1 MLKLNKILAKLGPGL
16 LMAGAAIGVSHLV
29 QSTRAGAEYGFAL
42 LSFVIIANLLK
53 YPFLEAGPRYALAT
67 GKNLLQG
74 YEQVG
79 NWALWVYGI
88 FTFGTMFTI
97 QAAVTLFTASIAHNL
112 VGIPLDLIWYSL
124 AITLL
129 CVGILLFG
137 HYHALNQLIRWIMVV
152 LLVSSILA
160 LIFVLINGPV
170 GDLKSVPKFE
180 VTVLSLGFLLA
191 LMGWMPIPL
200 DASVWHS
207 FWALAFKKDVDE
219 SEKDFEESDKSSF
232 SLKDGIRDFN
242 IGYLFAASLAVLF
255 MTLGAYVMFGTGV
268 SFSSSGAEFADQLVS
283 LYTQTLGDWAYPVI
297 LTAAFSTMFSTT
309 ITIVDS
315 FPRVWEGYAHLI
327 NSRPKYEGRIKT
339 DNIYSYSM
347 IFVAAG
353 TLFLILFFQ
362 SAFKSLIDLATIL
375 SFLTAPVIA
384 TINYKVMM
392 LKEIPAEA
400 KWAFPMR
407 ILAKVGIVFLTVFS
421 LIYLYWLVK

>member
-1 MLKLNKILAKLGPGL
+1 MIKLNKILAKLGPGL

-42 LSFVIIANLLK
+42 LSFIILANLVK

-79 NWALWVYGI
+79 KWALWVYAI

-124 AITLL
+124 AITAL

-137 HYHALNQLIRWIMVV
+137 HYHTLNKLIRWIMVI
-152 LLVSSILA
+152 LLASSILA
-160 LIFVLINGPV
+160 LVFVLIKGPI
-170 GDLKSVPKFE
+170 GDFSTVPKFE
-180 VTVLSLGFLLA
+180 VNLISLGFLLA

-207 FWALAFKKDVDE
+207 FWALAFKKDVDDL
-219 SEKDFEESDKSSF
+219 EKDYEDSDKTSF

-242 IGYLFAASLAVLF
+242 IGYFFAASLAVLF
-255 MTLGAYVMFGTGV
+255 MTLGAYVMFGSGIV
-268 SFSSSGAEFADQLVS
+268 FSSSGAVFADQLVS
-283 LYTQTLGDWAYPVI
+283 LYTKTLGDWSYPII

-315 FPRVWEGYAHLI
+315 FPRVWEGYAALI
-327 NSRPKYEGRIKT
+327 TSKKRYKGKIKT
-339 DNIYSYSM
+339 ENMYEYSM
-347 IFVAAG
+347 IFVAVG
-353 TLFLILFFQ
+353 TLLLLVFFQ
-362 SAFKSLIDLATIL
+362 SAFKKLIDLATIL

-384 TINYKVMM
+384 YINYRVMM
-392 LKEIPAEA
+392 LKEIPNEA
-400 KWAFPMR
+400 KWSFSMK
-407 ILAKVGIVFLTVFS
+407 ILAKVGIVFLSVFS

>member
-53 YPFLEAGPRYALAT
+53 YPFLEAGARYALAT
-67 GKNLLQG
+67 GKNLLEG

-97 QAAVTLFTASIAHNL
+97 QGAVTLFTASIAHNL

-124 AITLL
+124 AITML

-137 HYHALNQLIRWIMVV
+137 HYHALNQLIRWIMVI
-152 LLVSSILA
+152 LLASSILA

-170 GDLKSVPKFE
+170 GDFNTVPKFE
-180 VTVLSLGFLLA
+180 VTVVSLGFLLA

-232 SLKDGIRDFN
+232 SLTDGITDFN
-242 IGYLFAASLAVLF
+242 VGYLFAASLAVLF
-255 MTLGAYVMFGTGV
+255 MTLGAYVMFGSGV
-268 SFSSSGAEFADQLVS
+268 SFSDSGAAFADQLVS

-315 FPRVWEGYAHLI
+315 FPRVWEGFAQLI
-327 NSRPKYEGRIKT
+327 KRKPKYEGLVKT
-339 DNIYSYSM
+339 DNIYAQSM

-384 TINYKVMM
+384 IINYKVMM
-392 LKEIPAEA
+392 LDEIPNEA

-407 ILAKVGIVFLTVFS
+407 ILAKVGIIFLSVFS

>member
-1 MLKLNKILAKLGPGL
+1 VLKLNKILAKLGPGL

-42 LSFVIIANLLK
+42 LAFVIIANLLK

-74 YEQVG
+74 YQQVG
-79 NWALWVYGI
+79 KWALWVYAI

-112 VGIPLDLIWYSL
+112 VGIPLDLIWYSI
-124 AITLL
+124 AITAL

-137 HYHALNQLIRWIMVV
+137 HYHALNRLIRWIMVV
-152 LLVSSILA
+152 LLASSILA
-160 LIFVLINGPV
+160 LIFVLIKGPV
-170 GDLKSVPKFE
+170 GDLSTVPRFE
-180 VTVLSLGFLLA
+180 VTVVSLGFLLA

-207 FWALAFKKDVDE
+207 FWALAFKKDVDDE
-219 SEKDFEESDKSSF
+219 EKDFEEIDKTSF

-255 MTLGAYVMFGTGV
+255 MALGAYVMFGSGIE
-268 SFSSSGAEFADQLVS
+268 FSSSGAVFAEQLVS
-283 LYTQTLGDWAYPVI
+283 LYTKTLGNWAYPII

-315 FPRVWEGYAHLI
+315 FPRVWEGYAQLI
-327 NSRPKYEGRIKT
+327 NGSESYKDRINT
-339 DNIYSYSM
+339 ENIYGYSM
-347 IFVAAG
+347 IFVAIG
-353 TLFLILFFQ
+353 TLLLLLFFQ
-362 SAFKSLIDLATIL
+362 SAFKKLIDFATIL

-384 TINYKVMM
+384 YINYRVMM
-392 LKEIPAEA
+392 LDEIPTDA
-400 KWAFPMR
+400 KWNISMKV
-407 ILAKVGIVFLTVFS
+407 LAKVGIVFLSVFS
-421 LIYLYWLVK
+421 LFYLYWLVK